1 MLAVILLILFLLM
14 KEFNMKNEVSEN
26 YISDYDNEIKEIAN
40 YTVNFSKFSELSRE
54 TAYYVLLDSIACGIL
69 ALKNESC
76 KNLLGPVFGG
86 SNIDNGAR
94 VFGTNFKLDPIRAA
108 WNTGCIIR
116 WLDFNDT
123 WLAEEWGH
131 PSDNLGAILPLTD
144 FLSLKWVKEGRKP
157 IKISEL
163 LDHTIKAHEIQGILA
178 LDNSFN
184 KVGLDHVLLVRIA
197 SSALS
202 SYLLGGDYQD
212 ICNTLSHAWIDGS
225 SLRTYRHAPNTGSR
239 KSWAAGDATS
249 RAVHLAWL
257 TTRGEEGYKRALS
270 ANTWGFSDVS
280 FKSEPIKRSQDYGC
294 YVMENILFKISFPAE
309 FHAQTAVEVG
319 ISLHKI
325 YKDRL
330 DKISQIEVETQES
343 AVRIISKTG
352 PLHNYADRDH
362 CLQYMIAIALIYG
375 KVEASHYQDE
385 IASNPMI
392 DVLREKMIIREN
404 PNFSKDYLD
413 PNKRSIANS
422 VTLIFDDGSKSEKIT
437 VEYPVGHRNRREE
450 GTPLLIKKFENAIS
464 SYYSNNQSDDIL
476 SSFLDKEKFLN
487 LSVNEMMDKLIIK

>member
-1 MLAVILLILFLLM
+1 
-14 KEFNMKNEVSEN
+14 MKNEVSEN
-26 YISDYDNEIKEIAN
+26 FISDYDKEIKEIAD
-40 YTVNFSKFSELSRE
+40 YTVNFSNFSDLSRQ
-54 TAYYVLLDSIACGIL
+54 TAYHVLLDSIACGIL

-86 SNIDNGAR
+86 SNIDGGAR
-94 VFGTNFKLDPIRAA
+94 VFGTNYTLDPIRAA

-123 WLAEEWGH
+123 WLAQEWGH

-144 FLSLKWVKEGRKP
+144 FLSLNRVSDGHDP
-157 IKISEL
+157 IKVSEL
-163 LDHTIKAHEIQGILA
+163 LEHTIKAHEIQGVLA

-184 KVGLDHVLLVRIA
+184 KVGLDHVLLVRVA

-202 SYLLGGDYQD
+202 SYLLGGDYD
-212 ICNTLSHAWIDGS
+212 DVCNTVSHAWLDGS

-257 TTRGEEGYKRALS
+257 TTRGEGGYRGALS
-270 ANTWGFSDVS
+270 AKTWGFSDVS
-280 FKSEPIKRSQDYGC
+280 FKSKSIKRSQEYGT

-309 FHAQTAVEVG
+309 FHAQTAVEAG
-319 ISLHKI
+319 ISLHEK
-325 YKDRL
+325 YGDKL
-330 DKISQIEVETQES
+330 DKISSIEVETQEP

-375 KVEASHYQDE
+375 EVEAKHYQDE

-392 DVLREKMIIREN
+392 DSLREKMIISEN
-404 PNFSKDYLD
+404 PKFSRDYLD
-413 PNKRSIANS
+413 PSKRSIANS
-422 VTLIFDDGSKSEKIT
+422 ITLAFDDGSKSEKIT
-437 VEYPVGHRNRREE
+437 VEYPVGHRNRRDE
-450 GTPLLIKKFENAIS
+450 GIPLLLDKFESAIK
-464 SYYSNNQSDDIL
+464 SYYPSNQSDDIL
-476 SSFLDKEKFLN
+476 NSFLDMEN
-487 LSVNEMMDKLIIK
+487 LSNMSVNEMMDKLVIK

>member
-1 MLAVILLILFLLM
+1 
-14 KEFNMKNEVSEN
+14 MKNEVSEN
-26 YISDYDNEIKEIAN
+26 FISDYDKEIKEIAD
-40 YTVNFSKFSELSRE
+40 YTVNFSNFSDLSRQ
-54 TAYYVLLDSIACGIL
+54 TAYHVLLDSIACVIL

-86 SNIDNGAR
+86 SNIDGGAR
-94 VFGTNFKLDPIRAA
+94 VFGTNYKLDPIRAA

-123 WLAEEWGH
+123 WLAQEWGH

-144 FLSLKWVKEGRKP
+144 FLSLNRVSKGQNP
-157 IKISEL
+157 IKVSKL
-163 LDHTIKAHEIQGILA
+163 LENTIKAHEIQGVLA
-178 LDNSFN
+178 LENSFN
-184 KVGLDHVLLVRIA
+184 KVGLDHVLLVRVA

-202 SYLLGGDYQD
+202 SYLLGSNYDD
-212 ICNTLSHAWIDGS
+212 VCNTVSHAWVDGS

-257 TTRGEEGYKRALS
+257 TTRGEGGYRGALS
-270 ANTWGFSDVS
+270 AKTWGFSDVS
-280 FKSEPIKRSQDYGC
+280 FKSKPIKRSQEYGT

-309 FHAQTAVEVG
+309 FHAQTAVEAG
-319 ISLHKI
+319 IPLHEK
-325 YKDRL
+325 YGDKL
-330 DKISQIEVETQES
+330 DKISSIEVETQEP

-375 KVEASHYQDE
+375 EVEAKHYQDE

-392 DVLREKMIIREN
+392 DSLREKMIISEN
-404 PNFSKDYLD
+404 PKFSRDYLD
-413 PNKRSIANS
+413 PSKRSIANS
-422 VTLIFDDGSKSEKIT
+422 ITLVFDDGSKSEKIT

-450 GTPLLIKKFENAIS
+450 GIPLLLDKFEAAIK
-464 SYYSNNQSDDIL
+464 SYYPSNQSDDIL
-476 SSFLDKEKFLN
+476 NSFLDMENLSN
-487 LSVNEMMDKLIIK
+487 LSVNEMMDKLVIK

>member
-1 MLAVILLILFLLM
+1 
-14 KEFNMKNEVSEN
+14 MKNEVSEN
-26 YISDYDNEIKEIAN
+26 FISDYDKEIKEIAD
-40 YTVNFSKFSELSRE
+40 YTVNFSNFSDLSRQ
-54 TAYYVLLDSIACGIL
+54 TAYHVLLDSIACGIL

-86 SNIDNGAR
+86 SNIDGGAR
-94 VFGTNFKLDPIRAA
+94 VFGTNYTLDPIRAA

-123 WLAEEWGH
+123 WLAQEWGH

-144 FLSLKWVKEGRKP
+144 FLSLNRVSKGQNP
-157 IKISEL
+157 IKVSEL
-163 LDHTIKAHEIQGILA
+163 LEQTIKAHEIQGVLA

-184 KVGLDHVLLVRIA
+184 KVGLDHVLLVRVA

-202 SYLLGGDYQD
+202 SYLLGGDYD
-212 ICNTLSHAWIDGS
+212 DVCNTVSHAWVDGS

-257 TTRGEEGYKRALS
+257 TTRGEGGYRGALS
-270 ANTWGFSDVS
+270 AKTWGFSDVS
-280 FKSEPIKRSQDYGC
+280 FKSKPIKRSQEYGT

-309 FHAQTAVEVG
+309 FHAQTAVEAG
-319 ISLHKI
+319 ISLHEK
-325 YKDRL
+325 YGDKL
-330 DKISQIEVETQES
+330 DKISSIEVETQEP

-375 KVEASHYQDE
+375 EVEAKHYQDE

-392 DVLREKMIIREN
+392 DSLREKMIISEN
-404 PNFSKDYLD
+404 PKFSRDYLD
-413 PNKRSIANS
+413 PSKRSIANS
-422 VTLIFDDGSKSEKIT
+422 ITLAFDDGSKSEKIT
-437 VEYPVGHRNRREE
+437 VEYPVGHRNRRDE
-450 GTPLLIKKFENAIS
+450 GIPLLLDKFESAIK
-464 SYYSNNQSDDIL
+464 SYYPSNQSDDIL
-476 SSFLDKEKFLN
+476 NSFLDMEN
-487 LSVNEMMDKLIIK
+487 LSNMSVNEMMDKLVIK

>member
-1 MLAVILLILFLLM
+1 
-14 KEFNMKNEVSEN
+14 MKNEVSEN
-26 YISDYDNEIKEIAN
+26 FISDYDKEIKEIAD
-40 YTVNFSKFSELSRE
+40 YTVNFSNFSDLSRQ
-54 TAYYVLLDSIACGIL
+54 TAYHVLLDSIACGIL

-86 SNIDNGAR
+86 SNIDGGAR
-94 VFGTNFKLDPIRAA
+94 VFGTNYTLDPIRAA

-123 WLAEEWGH
+123 WLAQEWGH

-144 FLSLKWVKEGRKP
+144 FLSLNRVSKGHDP
-157 IKISEL
+157 IKVSEL
-163 LDHTIKAHEIQGILA
+163 LEHTIKAHEIQGVLA

-184 KVGLDHVLLVRIA
+184 KVGLDHVLLVRVA

-202 SYLLGGDYQD
+202 SYLLGGDYD
-212 ICNTLSHAWIDGS
+212 DVCNTVSHAWVDGS

-257 TTRGEEGYKRALS
+257 TTRGEGGYRGALS
-270 ANTWGFSDVS
+270 AKTWGFSDVS
-280 FKSEPIKRSQDYGC
+280 FKSKPIKRSQEYGT

-309 FHAQTAVEVG
+309 FHAQTAVEAG
-319 ISLHKI
+319 ISLHEK
-325 YKDRL
+325 YGDKL
-330 DKISQIEVETQES
+330 DKISSIEVETQEP

-375 KVEASHYQDE
+375 EVEAKHYQDE

-392 DVLREKMIIREN
+392 DSLREKMIISEN
-404 PNFSKDYLD
+404 PKFSRDYLD
-413 PNKRSIANS
+413 PSKRSIANS
-422 VTLIFDDGSKSEKIT
+422 ITLAFDDGSKSEKIT
-437 VEYPVGHRNRREE
+437 VEYPVGHRNRRDE
-450 GTPLLIKKFENAIS
+450 GIPLLLDKFESAIK
-464 SYYSNNQSDDIL
+464 SYYPSNQSDDIL
-476 SSFLDKEKFLN
+476 NSFLDMEN
-487 LSVNEMMDKLIIK
+487 LSNMSVNEMMDKLVIK

>member
-1 MLAVILLILFLLM
+1 
-14 KEFNMKNEVSEN
+14 MKNEVSEN
-26 YISDYDNEIKEIAN
+26 FISDYDKEIKEIAD
-40 YTVNFSKFSELSRE
+40 YTVNFSNFSDLSRQ
-54 TAYYVLLDSIACGIL
+54 TAYHVLLDSIACGIL

-86 SNIDNGAR
+86 SNIDGGAR
-94 VFGTNFKLDPIRAA
+94 VFGTNYTLDPIRAA

-123 WLAEEWGH
+123 WLAQEWGH
-131 PSDNLGAILPLTD
+131 PSDNLGAILPLSD
-144 FLSLKWVKEGRKP
+144 FLSLKRVSKGQDS
-157 IKISEL
+157 IKVSEL
-163 LDHTIKAHEIQGILA
+163 LEHTIKAHEIQGVLA

-184 KVGLDHVLLVRIA
+184 RVGLDHVLLVRVA

-202 SYLLGGDYQD
+202 SYLLDGDYD
-212 ICNTLSHAWIDGS
+212 DVCNTISHAWVDGS

-257 TTRGEEGYKRALS
+257 TTRGECGYRGALS
-270 ANTWGFSDVS
+270 AKTWGFSDVS
-280 FKSEPIKRSQDYGC
+280 FKSKPIKRSQEYGT

-309 FHAQTAVEVG
+309 FHAQTAVEAG
-319 ISLHKI
+319 ISLHEK
-325 YKDRL
+325 YGDKL
-330 DKISQIEVETQES
+330 DKILSIEVETQEP

-362 CLQYMIAIALIYG
+362 CLQYMIAIALVYG
-375 KVEASHYQDE
+375 EVEAKHYQDE

-392 DVLREKMIIREN
+392 DSLREKMIISEN
-404 PNFSKDYLD
+404 PKFSRDYLD
-413 PNKRSIANS
+413 PSKRSISNS
-422 VTLIFDDGSKSEKIT
+422 ITLVFDDGSKSEKIT

-450 GTPLLIKKFENAIS
+450 GIPLLLEKFESAIK
-464 SYYSNNQSDDIL
+464 SYYPINQSDDIL
-476 SSFLDKEKFLN
+476 NSFLDMEN
-487 LSVNEMMDKLIIK
+487 LSNMSVNEMMDKLVIK

>member
-1 MLAVILLILFLLM
+1 
-14 KEFNMKNEVSEN
+14 MKNEVSEN
-26 YISDYDNEIKEIAN
+26 FISDYDNEIKEIAD
-40 YTVNFSKFSELSRE
+40 YTVNFSKFSDLSRK

-76 KNLLGPVFGG
+76 KNLLGPVFG
-86 SNIDNGAR
+86 SFNIDSGAR
-94 VFGTNFKLDPIRAA
+94 VFGTNYKLDPIRAA

-144 FLSLKWVKEGRKP
+144 FLSLQRINEGKDS

-163 LDHTIKAHEIQGILA
+163 LEFTIKAHEIQGVLA
-178 LDNSFN
+178 LENSFN
-184 KVGLDHVLLVRIA
+184 KVGLDHVLLVRVA

-202 SYLLGGDYQD
+202 SYLLGGDFD
-212 ICNTLSHAWIDGS
+212 DVCNTVSHAWVDGS

-257 TTRGEEGYKRALS
+257 TTRGEDGYRGALS
-270 ANTWGFSDVS
+270 AKIWGFSDVS
-280 FKSEPIKRSQDYGC
+280 FKSKPIKRSQEYGS

-309 FHAQTAVEVG
+309 FHAQTAVEAG
-319 ISLHKI
+319 ISLHEK
-325 YKDRL
+325 YGNKL
-330 DKISQIEVETQES
+330 DKISSIEVETQEP

-375 KVEASHYQDE
+375 KVEVKHYQDE
-385 IASNPMI
+385 IARNPMI
-392 DVLREKMIIREN
+392 DLLREKMIISEN
-404 PNFSKDYLD
+404 PKFSRDYLD
-413 PNKRSIANS
+413 PSKRSIANS
-422 VTLIFDDGSKSEKIT
+422 ITLFFDDGSKSEKLT

-450 GTPLLIKKFENAIS
+450 GIPLLIDKFKDAIK
-464 SYYSNNQSDDIL
+464 SYYPCNQSDDIL
-476 SSFLDKEKFLN
+476 NSFLDMEN
-487 LSVNEMMDKLIIK
+487 LSNMSVNEMMDKLIIK

>member
-1 MLAVILLILFLLM
+1 
-14 KEFNMKNEVSEN
+14 MKNEVSEN
-26 YISDYDNEIKEIAN
+26 FISDYDKEIKEIAD
-40 YTVNFSKFSELSRE
+40 YTVNFSNFSDLSRQ

-69 ALKNESC
+69 ALKNDSC

-86 SNIDNGAR
+86 SNIADGAR
-94 VFGTNFKLDPIRAA
+94 VFGTNFTLDPIRAA

-144 FLSLKWVKEGRKP
+144 FLSLKRVSKGQDP
-157 IKISEL
+157 IKVSEL
-163 LDHTIKAHEIQGILA
+163 IEYTIKAHEIQGVLA

-184 KVGLDHVLLVRIA
+184 KVGLDHVLLVRVA

-202 SYLLGGDYQD
+202 SYLLGGDFED
-212 ICNTLSHAWIDGS
+212 VCNTVSHAWVDGS

-257 TTRGEEGYKRALS
+257 TTKGEGGYRGALS
-270 ANTWGFSDVS
+270 AKTWGFSDVS
-280 FKSEPIKRSQDYGC
+280 FKSKPIKRSQEYRS

-309 FHAQTAVEVG
+309 FHAQTAVEAG
-319 ISLHKI
+319 ISLHEK
-325 YKDRL
+325 YGDKL
-330 DKISQIEVETQES
+330 DKILKIEVETQEP

-375 KVEASHYQDE
+375 KVEAKHYQDE

-392 DVLREKMIIREN
+392 DSLREKMIISEN
-404 PNFSKDYLD
+404 PKFSRDYLD
-413 PNKRSIANS
+413 PSKRSIANS
-422 VTLIFDDGSKSEKIT
+422 ITLVFDDGAKSEKIT

-450 GTPLLIKKFENAIS
+450 GIPLLIDKFKDAIK
-464 SYYSNNQSDDIL
+464 SYYPRNQSDDIL
-476 SSFLDKEKFLN
+476 NSFLDMESLSSM
-487 LSVNEMMDKLIIK
+487 SVNEMMDKLIIK

>member
-1 MLAVILLILFLLM
+1 
-14 KEFNMKNEVSEN
+14 MKNEVSEN
-26 YISDYDNEIKEIAN
+26 FISDYDKEIKEIAD
-40 YTVNFSKFSELSRE
+40 YTVNFSNFSDLSRQ
-54 TAYYVLLDSIACGIL
+54 TAYHVLLDSIACGIL

-86 SNIDNGAR
+86 SNIDGGAR
-94 VFGTNFKLDPIRAA
+94 VFGTNYTLDPIRAA

-123 WLAEEWGH
+123 WLAQEWGH

-144 FLSLKWVKEGRKP
+144 FLSLNRVSNGHDP
-157 IKISEL
+157 IKVSEL
-163 LDHTIKAHEIQGILA
+163 LEYTIKAHEIQGVLA

-184 KVGLDHVLLVRIA
+184 KVGLDHVLLVRVA

-202 SYLLGGDYQD
+202 SYLLGGDYD
-212 ICNTLSHAWIDGS
+212 DVCNTVSHAWLDGS

-257 TTRGEEGYKRALS
+257 TTRGEGGYRGALS
-270 ANTWGFSDVS
+270 AKTWGFSDVS
-280 FKSEPIKRSQDYGC
+280 FKSKPIKRSQEYGT

-309 FHAQTAVEVG
+309 FHAQTAVEAG
-319 ISLHKI
+319 ISLHEK
-325 YKDRL
+325 YGDKL
-330 DKISQIEVETQES
+330 DKISSIEVETQEP

-375 KVEASHYQDE
+375 EVEAKHYQDE

-392 DVLREKMIIREN
+392 DSLREKMIISEN
-404 PNFSKDYLD
+404 PKFSRDYLD
-413 PNKRSIANS
+413 PSKRSIANS
-422 VTLIFDDGSKSEKIT
+422 ITLAFDDGSKSEKIT
-437 VEYPVGHRNRREE
+437 VEYPVGHRNRRDE
-450 GTPLLIKKFENAIS
+450 GIPLLLDKFESAIK
-464 SYYSNNQSDDIL
+464 SYYPSNQSDDIL
-476 SSFLDKEKFLN
+476 NSFLDMEN
-487 LSVNEMMDKLIIK
+487 LSNMSVNEMMDKLVIK

>member
-1 MLAVILLILFLLM
+1 
-14 KEFNMKNEVSEN
+14 MKNEVSEN
-26 YISDYDNEIKEIAN
+26 FISDYDKEIKEIAD
-40 YTVNFSKFSELSRE
+40 YTVNFSNFSDLSRQ
-54 TAYYVLLDSIACGIL
+54 TAYHVLLDSIACGIL

-86 SNIDNGAR
+86 SNIDGGAR
-94 VFGTNFKLDPIRAA
+94 VFGTNYTLDPIRAA

-123 WLAEEWGH
+123 WLAQEWGH

-144 FLSLKWVKEGRKP
+144 FLSLKRVSDSQDP
-157 IKISEL
+157 IKVSEL
-163 LDHTIKAHEIQGILA
+163 LEHTIKAHEIQGVLA

-184 KVGLDHVLLVRIA
+184 KVGLDHVLLVRVA

-202 SYLLGGDYQD
+202 SYLLGGDYD
-212 ICNTLSHAWIDGS
+212 DVCNTVSHAWLDGS

-257 TTRGEEGYKRALS
+257 TTRGEGGYRGALS
-270 ANTWGFSDVS
+270 AKTWGFSDVS
-280 FKSEPIKRSQDYGC
+280 FKSKPIKRSQEYGT

-309 FHAQTAVEVG
+309 FHAQTAVEAG
-319 ISLHKI
+319 ISLHEK
-325 YKDRL
+325 YSNKL
-330 DKISQIEVETQES
+330 DKISSIEVETQEP

-375 KVEASHYQDE
+375 EVEAKHYQDE

-392 DVLREKMIIREN
+392 DSLREKMIISEN
-404 PNFSKDYLD
+404 PKFSRDYLD
-413 PNKRSIANS
+413 PSKRSIANS
-422 VTLIFDDGSKSEKIT
+422 ITLAFDDGSKSEKIT
-437 VEYPVGHRNRREE
+437 VEYPVGHRNRRDE
-450 GTPLLIKKFENAIS
+450 GIPLLLDKFESAIK
-464 SYYSNNQSDDIL
+464 SYYPSNQSDDIL
-476 SSFLDKEKFLN
+476 NSFLDMEN
-487 LSVNEMMDKLIIK
+487 LSNMSVNEMMDKLVIK

>member
-1 MLAVILLILFLLM
+1 
-14 KEFNMKNEVSEN
+14 MKNEVSEN
-26 YISDYDNEIKEIAN
+26 FISDYDKEIKEIAD
-40 YTVNFSKFSELSRE
+40 YTVNFSNFSDLSRQ

-69 ALKNESC
+69 ALKNDSC

-86 SNIDNGAR
+86 SNIADGAR
-94 VFGTNFKLDPIRAA
+94 VFGTNFTLDPIRAA

-144 FLSLKWVKEGRKP
+144 FLSLKRVSKGQDP
-157 IKISEL
+157 IKVSEL
-163 LDHTIKAHEIQGILA
+163 IEYTIKAHEIQGVLA

-184 KVGLDHVLLVRIA
+184 KVGLDHVLLVRVA

-202 SYLLGGDYQD
+202 SYLLGGDFED
-212 ICNTLSHAWIDGS
+212 VCNTVSHAWVDGS

-257 TTRGEEGYKRALS
+257 TTKGEGGYRGALS
-270 ANTWGFSDVS
+270 AKTWGFSDVS
-280 FKSEPIKRSQDYGC
+280 FKSKPIKRSQEYRS

-309 FHAQTAVEVG
+309 FHAQTAVEAG
-319 ISLHKI
+319 ISLHEK
-325 YKDRL
+325 YVDKL
-330 DKISQIEVETQES
+330 DKILKIEVETQEP

-375 KVEASHYQDE
+375 EVEAKHYQDE

-392 DVLREKMIIREN
+392 DSLREKMIISEN
-404 PNFSKDYLD
+404 PKFSRDYLD
-413 PNKRSIANS
+413 PSKRSIANS
-422 VTLIFDDGSKSEKIT
+422 ITLAFDDGSKSEKIT
-437 VEYPVGHRNRREE
+437 VEYPVGHRNRRDE
-450 GTPLLIKKFENAIS
+450 GIPLLLDKFESAIK
-464 SYYSNNQSDDIL
+464 SYYPSNQSDDIL
-476 SSFLDKEKFLN
+476 NSFLDMEN
-487 LSVNEMMDKLIIK
+487 LSNMSVNEMMDKLVIK

>member
-1 MLAVILLILFLLM
+1 
-14 KEFNMKNEVSEN
+14 MKNEVSEN
-26 YISDYDNEIKEIAN
+26 FISDYDKEIKEIAD
-40 YTVNFSKFSELSRE
+40 YTVNFSNFSDLSRQ

-86 SNIDNGAR
+86 SNIDGGAR
-94 VFGTNFKLDPIRAA
+94 VFGTNFTLDPIRAA

-144 FLSLKWVKEGRKP
+144 FLSLKRVSKGQDP
-157 IKISEL
+157 IKVSEL
-163 LDHTIKAHEIQGILA
+163 IEYTIKAHEIQGVLA

-184 KVGLDHVLLVRIA
+184 KVGLDHVLLVRVA

-202 SYLLGGDYQD
+202 SYLLGGDFED
-212 ICNTLSHAWIDGS
+212 VCNTVSHAWVDGS

-257 TTRGEEGYKRALS
+257 TTKGEGGYRGALS
-270 ANTWGFSDVS
+270 AKTWGFSDVS
-280 FKSEPIKRSQDYGC
+280 FKSKPIKRSQEYRS

-309 FHAQTAVEVG
+309 FHAQTAVEAG
-319 ISLHKI
+319 ISLHEK
-325 YKDRL
+325 YGDKL
-330 DKISQIEVETQES
+330 DKISSIEVETQEP

-375 KVEASHYQDE
+375 KVEAKHYQDE

-392 DVLREKMIIREN
+392 DSLREKMVISEN
-404 PNFSKDYLD
+404 PKFSRDYLD
-413 PNKRSIANS
+413 PSKRSIANS
-422 VTLIFDDGSKSEKIT
+422 ITLVFDDGAKSEKIT

-450 GTPLLIKKFENAIS
+450 GIPLLINKFKDAIK
-464 SYYSNNQSDDIL
+464 SYYPGNQSDDIL
-476 SSFLDKEKFLN
+476 NSFLDMEN
-487 LSVNEMMDKLIIK
+487 LSNMSVNEMMDKLIIK

>member
-1 MLAVILLILFLLM
+1 
-14 KEFNMKNEVSEN
+14 
-26 YISDYDNEIKEIAN
+26 
-40 YTVNFSKFSELSRE
+40 
-54 TAYYVLLDSIACGIL
+54 
-69 ALKNESC
+69 
-76 KNLLGPVFGG
+76 
-86 SNIDNGAR
+86 
-94 VFGTNFKLDPIRAA
+94 
-108 WNTGCIIR
+108 
-116 WLDFNDT
+116 
-123 WLAEEWGH
+123 
-131 PSDNLGAILPLTD
+131 
-144 FLSLKWVKEGRKP
+144 
-157 IKISEL
+157 
-163 LDHTIKAHEIQGILA
+163 
-178 LDNSFN
+178 
-184 KVGLDHVLLVRIA
+184 
-197 SSALS
+197 
-202 SYLLGGDYQD
+202 
-212 ICNTLSHAWIDGS
+212 
-225 SLRTYRHAPNTGSR
+225 
-239 KSWAAGDATS
+239 
-249 RAVHLAWL
+249 
-257 TTRGEEGYKRALS
+257 
-270 ANTWGFSDVS
+270 
-280 FKSEPIKRSQDYGC
+280 
-294 YVMENILFKISFPAE
+294 MENILFKISFPAE
-309 FHAQTAVEVG
+309 FHAQTAVEAG

-476 SSFLDKEKFLN
+476 SSFLDKEKFFN
-487 LSVNEMMDKLIIK
+487 LSVNKMMDKLIIK

>member
-1 MLAVILLILFLLM
+1 
-14 KEFNMKNEVSEN
+14 MKNEVSEN
-26 YISDYDNEIKEIAN
+26 FISDYDKEIKEIAD
-40 YTVNFSKFSELSRE
+40 YTVNFSNFSDLSMQ
-54 TAYYVLLDSIACGIL
+54 TAYHVLLDSVACGIL

-86 SNIDNGAR
+86 SNIDGGAR
-94 VFGTNFKLDPIRAA
+94 VFGTNYTLDPIRAA

-123 WLAEEWGH
+123 WLAQEWGH

-144 FLSLKWVKEGRKP
+144 FLSLNRVSKGQNP
-157 IKISEL
+157 IKVSEL
-163 LDHTIKAHEIQGILA
+163 LEHIIKAHEIQGVLA

-184 KVGLDHVLLVRIA
+184 KVGLDHVLLVRVA

-202 SYLLGGDYQD
+202 SYLLGGDYD
-212 ICNTLSHAWIDGS
+212 DVCNTVSHAWVDGS

-257 TTRGEEGYKRALS
+257 TTRGEGGYRGALS
-270 ANTWGFSDVS
+270 AKTWGFSDVS
-280 FKSEPIKRSQDYGC
+280 FKSKPIKRSQEYGT

-309 FHAQTAVEVG
+309 FHAQTAVEAG
-319 ISLHKI
+319 ISLHEK
-325 YKDRL
+325 YGDKL
-330 DKISQIEVETQES
+330 DKISSIEVETQEP

-375 KVEASHYQDE
+375 EVEAKHYQDE

-392 DVLREKMIIREN
+392 DSLREKMIISEN
-404 PNFSKDYLD
+404 PKFSRDYLD
-413 PNKRSIANS
+413 PSKRSIANS
-422 VTLIFDDGSKSEKIT
+422 ITLTFDDGSKSEKIT
-437 VEYPVGHRNRREE
+437 VEYPVGHRNRRDE
-450 GTPLLIKKFENAIS
+450 GIPLLLDKFESAIK
-464 SYYSNNQSDDIL
+464 SYYPSNQSDDIL
-476 SSFLDKEKFLN
+476 NSFLDMEN
-487 LSVNEMMDKLIIK
+487 LSNMSVNEMMDKLVIK

>member
-1 MLAVILLILFLLM
+1 
-14 KEFNMKNEVSEN
+14 MKNEVSEN
-26 YISDYDNEIKEIAN
+26 FISDYDKEIKEIAD
-40 YTVNFSKFSELSRE
+40 YTVNFSNFSDLSRQ
-54 TAYYVLLDSIACGIL
+54 TAYHVLLDSIACGIL

-86 SNIDNGAR
+86 SNIDGGAR
-94 VFGTNFKLDPIRAA
+94 VFGTNYTLDPIRAA

-123 WLAEEWGH
+123 WLAQEWGH

-144 FLSLKWVKEGRKP
+144 FLSLKRVSKGQDS
-157 IKISEL
+157 IKVSEL
-163 LDHTIKAHEIQGILA
+163 LEHTIKAHEIQGVLA

-184 KVGLDHVLLVRIA
+184 KVGLDHVLLVRVA

-202 SYLLGGDYQD
+202 SYLLGGDYD
-212 ICNTLSHAWIDGS
+212 DVCNTVSHAWLDGS

-257 TTRGEEGYKRALS
+257 TTRGEGGYRGALS
-270 ANTWGFSDVS
+270 AKTWGFSDVS
-280 FKSEPIKRSQDYGC
+280 FKSKPIKRSQEYGT

-309 FHAQTAVEVG
+309 FHAQTAVEAG
-319 ISLHKI
+319 ISLHEK
-325 YKDRL
+325 YGDKL
-330 DKISQIEVETQES
+330 DKISSIEVETQEP

-375 KVEASHYQDE
+375 EVEAKHYQDE

-392 DVLREKMIIREN
+392 DSLREKMIISEN
-404 PNFSKDYLD
+404 PKFSRDYLD
-413 PNKRSIANS
+413 PSKRSIANS
-422 VTLIFDDGSKSEKIT
+422 ISLAFDDGSKSEKIT
-437 VEYPVGHRNRREE
+437 VEYPVGHRNRRDE
-450 GTPLLIKKFENAIS
+450 GIPLLLDKFESAIK
-464 SYYSNNQSDDIL
+464 SYYPSNQSDDIL
-476 SSFLDKEKFLN
+476 NSFLDMEN
-487 LSVNEMMDKLIIK
+487 LSNMSVNEMMDKLVIK

>member
-1 MLAVILLILFLLM
+1 
-14 KEFNMKNEVSEN
+14 MKNEVSEN
-26 YISDYDNEIKEIAN
+26 FISDYDKEIKEIAD
-40 YTVNFSKFSELSRE
+40 YTVNFSNFSDLSRQ
-54 TAYYVLLDSIACGIL
+54 TAYHVLLDSIACGIL

-86 SNIDNGAR
+86 SNIDGGAR
-94 VFGTNFKLDPIRAA
+94 VFGTNYTLDPIRAA

-123 WLAEEWGH
+123 WLAQEWGH

-144 FLSLKWVKEGRKP
+144 FLSLNRASDGHDP
-157 IKISEL
+157 IKVSEL
-163 LDHTIKAHEIQGILA
+163 LEHTIKAYEIQGVLA

-184 KVGLDHVLLVRIA
+184 KVGLDHVLLVRVA

-202 SYLLGGDYQD
+202 SYLLGGDYD
-212 ICNTLSHAWIDGS
+212 EVCNTVSHAWVDGS

-257 TTRGEEGYKRALS
+257 TTRGEDGYRGALS
-270 ANTWGFSDVS
+270 AKTWGFSDVS
-280 FKSEPIKRSQDYGC
+280 FKSKPIKRSQDYGT

-309 FHAQTAVEVG
+309 FHAQTAVEAG
-319 ISLHKI
+319 ISLHEK
-325 YKDRL
+325 YRDKL
-330 DKISQIEVETQES
+330 DKISSIEVETQEP

-375 KVEASHYQDE
+375 EVEAKHYQDE

-392 DVLREKMIIREN
+392 DSLREKMIISEN
-404 PNFSKDYLD
+404 PKFSRDYLD
-413 PNKRSIANS
+413 PSKRSIANS
-422 VTLIFDDGSKSEKIT
+422 ISLAFDDGSKSEKIT
-437 VEYPVGHRNRREE
+437 VEYPVGHRNRRDE
-450 GTPLLIKKFENAIS
+450 GIPLLLDKFESAIK
-464 SYYSNNQSDDIL
+464 SYYPSNQSDDIL
-476 SSFLDKEKFLN
+476 NSFLDMEN
-487 LSVNEMMDKLIIK
+487 LSNMSVNEMMDKLVIK

>member
-1 MLAVILLILFLLM
+1 
-14 KEFNMKNEVSEN
+14 MKNEVSEN
-26 YISDYDNEIKEIAN
+26 FISDYDKEIKEIAD
-40 YTVNFSKFSELSRE
+40 YTVNFSNFSDLSRQ
-54 TAYYVLLDSIACGIL
+54 TAYHVLLDSIACGIL

-86 SNIDNGAR
+86 SNIDGGAR
-94 VFGTNFKLDPIRAA
+94 VFGTNYTLDPIRAA

-123 WLAEEWGH
+123 WLAQEWGH

-144 FLSLKWVKEGRKP
+144 FLSLKRVSKGQDP
-157 IKISEL
+157 IIVSEL
-163 LDHTIKAHEIQGILA
+163 LEHTIKAHEIQGVLA

-184 KVGLDHVLLVRIA
+184 KVGLDHVLLVRVA

-202 SYLLGGDYQD
+202 SYLLGGDYD
-212 ICNTLSHAWIDGS
+212 DVCNTVSHAWVDGS

-257 TTRGEEGYKRALS
+257 TTRGEGGYRGALS
-270 ANTWGFSDVS
+270 AKTWGFSDVS
-280 FKSEPIKRSQDYGC
+280 FKSKPIKRSQEYGT

-309 FHAQTAVEVG
+309 FHAQTAVEAG
-319 ISLHKI
+319 ISLHEK
-325 YKDRL
+325 YGDKL
-330 DKISQIEVETQES
+330 DKISSIEVETQEP

-375 KVEASHYQDE
+375 EVEAKHYQDE

-392 DVLREKMIIREN
+392 DSLREKMIISEN
-404 PNFSKDYLD
+404 PKFSRDYLD
-413 PNKRSIANS
+413 PSKRSIANS
-422 VTLIFDDGSKSEKIT
+422 ITLAFDDGSKSEKIT
-437 VEYPVGHRNRREE
+437 VEYPVGHRNRRDE
-450 GTPLLIKKFENAIS
+450 GIPLLLDKFESAIK
-464 SYYSNNQSDDIL
+464 SYYPSNQSDDIL
-476 SSFLDKEKFLN
+476 NSFLDMEN
-487 LSVNEMMDKLIIK
+487 LSNMSVNEMMDKLVIK

>member
-1 MLAVILLILFLLM
+1 
-14 KEFNMKNEVSEN
+14 MKNEVSEN
-26 YISDYDNEIKEIAN
+26 FISDYDKEIKEIAD
-40 YTVNFSKFSELSRE
+40 YTVNFSNFSDLSRQ

-86 SNIDNGAR
+86 SNIDGGAR
-94 VFGTNFKLDPIRAA
+94 VFGTNFTLDPIRAA

-144 FLSLKWVKEGRKP
+144 FLSLKRVSKGQDP
-157 IKISEL
+157 IKVSEL
-163 LDHTIKAHEIQGILA
+163 IEYTIKAHEIQGVLA

-184 KVGLDHVLLVRIA
+184 KVGLDHVLLVRVA

-202 SYLLGGDYQD
+202 SYLLGGDFED
-212 ICNTLSHAWIDGS
+212 VCNTVSHAWVDGS

-249 RAVHLAWL
+249 RAVRLAWL
-257 TTRGEEGYKRALS
+257 TTKGEGGYRGALS
-270 ANTWGFSDVS
+270 AKTWGFSDVS
-280 FKSEPIKRSQDYGC
+280 FKSKPIKRSQEYRS

-309 FHAQTAVEVG
+309 FHAQTAVEAG
-319 ISLHKI
+319 ISLHEK
-325 YKDRL
+325 YGDKL
-330 DKISQIEVETQES
+330 DKISSIEVETQEP

-375 KVEASHYQDE
+375 KVEAKHYQDE

-392 DVLREKMIIREN
+392 DSLREKMIISEN
-404 PNFSKDYLD
+404 TKFSRDYLD
-413 PNKRSIANS
+413 PSKRSIANS
-422 VTLIFDDGSKSEKIT
+422 ITLVFDDGAKSEKIT

-450 GTPLLIKKFENAIS
+450 GIPLLINKFKDAIK
-464 SYYSNNQSDDIL
+464 SYYPGNQSDDIL
-476 SSFLDKEKFLN
+476 NSFLDMEN
-487 LSVNEMMDKLIIK
+487 LSNMSVNEMMDKLIIK

>member
-1 MLAVILLILFLLM
+1 
-14 KEFNMKNEVSEN
+14 MKNEVSEN
-26 YISDYDNEIKEIAN
+26 FISDYDKEIKEIAD
-40 YTVNFSKFSELSRE
+40 YTVNFSNFSDLSMQ
-54 TAYYVLLDSIACGIL
+54 TAYHVLLDSVACGIL

-86 SNIDNGAR
+86 SNIDGGAR
-94 VFGTNFKLDPIRAA
+94 VFGTNYTLDPIRAA

-123 WLAEEWGH
+123 WLAQEWGH

-144 FLSLKWVKEGRKP
+144 FLSLNRVSKGQNP
-157 IKISEL
+157 IKVSEL
-163 LDHTIKAHEIQGILA
+163 LEYTIKAHEIQGVLA

-184 KVGLDHVLLVRIA
+184 KVGLDHVLLVRVA

-202 SYLLGGDYQD
+202 SYLLGGDFD
-212 ICNTLSHAWIDGS
+212 DVCNTVSHAWVDGS
-225 SLRTYRHAPNTGSR
+225 SLRTYRHASNTGSR
-239 KSWAAGDATS
+239 KSWAAGDAAS

-257 TTRGEEGYKRALS
+257 TTRGEGGYRGALS
-270 ANTWGFSDVS
+270 AKKWGFSDVS
-280 FKSEPIKRSQDYGC
+280 FKSKSIKRSQEYGV

-309 FHAQTAVEVG
+309 FHAQTAVEAG
-319 ISLHKI
+319 ISLHEK
-325 YKDRL
+325 YGEKL
-330 DKISQIEVETQES
+330 DKISSIEVETQEP

-375 KVEASHYQDE
+375 EVEAKHYQDE

-392 DVLREKMIIREN
+392 DSLREKMIISEN
-404 PNFSKDYLD
+404 PKFSRDYLD
-413 PNKRSIANS
+413 PSKRSIANS
-422 VTLIFDDGSKSEKIT
+422 ITLVFDDGSKSEKIT

-450 GTPLLIKKFENAIS
+450 GIPLLLDKFEAAIK
-464 SYYSNNQSDDIL
+464 SYYPSNQSDDIL
-476 SSFLDKEKFLN
+476 NSFLDMEN
-487 LSVNEMMDKLIIK
+487 LSNMSVNEMMDKLVIK

>member
-1 MLAVILLILFLLM
+1 
-14 KEFNMKNEVSEN
+14 MKNEVSEN
-26 YISDYDNEIKEIAN
+26 FISDYDKEIKEIAD
-40 YTVNFSKFSELSRE
+40 YTVNFSNFSDLSRQ
-54 TAYYVLLDSIACGIL
+54 TAYHVLLDSIACGIL

-86 SNIDNGAR
+86 SNIDGGAR
-94 VFGTNFKLDPIRAA
+94 VFGTNYTLDPIRAA

-123 WLAEEWGH
+123 WLAQEWGH

-144 FLSLKWVKEGRKP
+144 FLSLNRVSDSQDP
-157 IKISEL
+157 IKVSEL
-163 LDHTIKAHEIQGILA
+163 LEHTIKAHEIQGVLA

-184 KVGLDHVLLVRIA
+184 KVGLDHVLLVRVA

-202 SYLLGGDYQD
+202 SYLLGGDYD
-212 ICNTLSHAWIDGS
+212 DVCNTVSHAWLDGS

-257 TTRGEEGYKRALS
+257 TTRGEGGYRGALS
-270 ANTWGFSDVS
+270 AKTWGFSDVS
-280 FKSEPIKRSQDYGC
+280 FKSKPIKRSQEYGT

-309 FHAQTAVEVG
+309 FHAQTAVEAG
-319 ISLHKI
+319 ISLHEK
-325 YKDRL
+325 YGDKL
-330 DKISQIEVETQES
+330 DKISSIEVETQEP

-375 KVEASHYQDE
+375 EVEAKHYQDE

-392 DVLREKMIIREN
+392 DSLREKMIISEN
-404 PNFSKDYLD
+404 PKFSRDYLD
-413 PNKRSIANS
+413 PSKRSIANS
-422 VTLIFDDGSKSEKIT
+422 ITLAFDDGSKSEKIT
-437 VEYPVGHRNRREE
+437 VEYPVGHRNRRDE
-450 GTPLLIKKFENAIS
+450 GIPLLLDKFESAIK
-464 SYYSNNQSDDIL
+464 SYYPSNQSDDIL
-476 SSFLDKEKFLN
+476 NSFLDMEN
-487 LSVNEMMDKLIIK
+487 LSNMSVNEMMDKLVIK

>member
-1 MLAVILLILFLLM
+1 
-14 KEFNMKNEVSEN
+14 MKNEVSEN
-26 YISDYDNEIKEIAN
+26 FISDYDKEIKEIAD
-40 YTVNFSKFSELSRE
+40 YTVNFSNFSDLSRQ

-69 ALKNESC
+69 ALKNDSC

-86 SNIDNGAR
+86 SNIADGAR
-94 VFGTNFKLDPIRAA
+94 VFGTNFTLDPIRAA

-144 FLSLKWVKEGRKP
+144 FLSLKRVSKGQDP
-157 IKISEL
+157 IKVSEL
-163 LDHTIKAHEIQGILA
+163 IEYTIKAHEIQGVLA

-184 KVGLDHVLLVRIA
+184 KVGLDHVLLVRVA

-202 SYLLGGDYQD
+202 SYLLGGDFED
-212 ICNTLSHAWIDGS
+212 VCNTVSHAWVDGS

-249 RAVHLAWL
+249 RAVHLAWI
-257 TTRGEEGYKRALS
+257 TARGEDGYRSALS
-270 ANTWGFSDVS
+270 AKKWGFSDVS
-280 FKSEPIKRSQDYGC
+280 FNGNPIKRSQEYGS
-294 YVMENILFKISFPAE
+294 YIMENILFKISFPAE
-309 FHAQTAVEVG
+309 FHAQTAVEAG
-319 ISLHKI
+319 ISLHVK
-325 YKDRL
+325 YGDKL
-330 DKISQIEVETQES
+330 DKISSIEVETQEP

-352 PLHNYADRDH
+352 PLYNYADRDH

-375 KVEASHYQDE
+375 KVEAKHYQDE

-392 DVLREKMIIREN
+392 DSLREKMIISEN
-404 PNFSKDYLD
+404 PKFSRDYLD
-413 PNKRSIANS
+413 PSKRSIANS
-422 VTLIFDDGSKSEKIT
+422 ITLVFDDGAKSEKIT

-450 GTPLLIKKFENAIS
+450 GIPFLINKFKDAIK
-464 SYYSNNQSDDIL
+464 SYYPGNQSDDIL
-476 SSFLDKEKFLN
+476 NSFLDMEN
-487 LSVNEMMDKLIIK
+487 LSNMSVNEMMDKLIIK